1 MTKTKNS
8 TPDFLFETSWEVCNK
23 VGGIYTVLSTRANTL
38 LQQLPATTL
47 AFIGPELGQRDDV
60 FMEDIL
66 LLTEWKQA
74 AEKENLRV
82 RIGRWN
88 VPGQPIAVLVDFQ
101 PYFEQKNEIYA
112 QAWELF
118 HVDSMRAYGDY
129 DEASM
134 FSYAAGRFAEA
145 VVKHCL
151 KASDKVVYQAHEWM
165 SGLGMLF
172 LGRNCPQV
180 ATIFTTHATSIGRSI
195 AGNNKLLY
203 EYFEGYNGDQMAAE
217 LSMEAKHS
225 IEKQSAHQADCFTT
239 VSKFTDRE
247 CAQLLDK
254 PADVVLPNG
263 FEAEFVPKGAAF
275 TRKRKAARRLVI
287 RAAEAL
293 TGEQI
298 SDDVLI
304 VSTSGRN
311 DFRCKGFD
319 VYMESLAQLN
329 AQLKAA
335 SEEAVPA
342 TQVLALIEVPCWM
355 EAPRADLQ
363 ERMKQNEKAS
373 CAFDGP
379 LPYPMITHQLH
390 NMGEDRIL
398 NLIQQIGLSNQ
409 PGNPVKILQ
418 IPCYLEGADGIFN
431 MPYYD
436 FLTAND
442 LCVYPSYYEPWG
454 YTPLESCAFKTPCV
468 TTDLSGFGQWVNEVL
483 GHEGTIEDGVQ
494 VIHRTDTNYFEAAA
508 EVCAACSR
516 RLPRSALLWARGL
529 KPSPR
534 RPSGRT
540 LLNITTRHTPSRSTA
555 RSKHRIP
562 PLNRLFIN
570 PSRPRDG
577 YIFTNQ

>member
-66 LLTEWKQA
+66 LLTEWKEA

-134 FSYAAGRFAEA
+134 FSYAAGRFVEA

-172 LGRNCPQV
+172 LGHNCPQV
-180 ATIFTTHATSIGRSI
+180 ATIFTTHATSMGRSI

-263 FEAEFVPKGAAF
+263 FEAEFVPKGAIF

-494 VIHRTDTNYFEAAA
+494 VIHRTDTNYFEASA
-508 EVCAACSR
+508 EVCTTIR
-516 RLPRSALLWARGL
+516 RLLNTPAKERAAMGKGAEALAKKALWKNFIHYYYEAY
-529 KPSPR
+529 
-534 RPSGRT
+534 
-540 LLNITTRHTPSRSTA
+540 A
-555 RSKHRIP
+555 FA
-562 PLNRLFIN
+562 LNRKK
-570 PSRPRDG
+570 
-577 YIFTNQ
+577 

>member
-172 LGRNCPQV
+172 LGHNCPQV
-180 ATIFTTHATSIGRSI
+180 ATIFTTHATSMGRSI

-217 LSMEAKHS
+217 LNMQSKHS
-225 IEKQSAHQADCFTT
+225 LEKAAAHAADCFTT
-239 VSKFTDRE
+239 VSDVTAEE
-247 CAQLLDK
+247 CAQLLERR
-254 PADVVLPNG
+254 PDVVTPNG
-263 FEAEFVPKGAAF
+263 FEPGFVPAPARFIKARA
-275 TRKRKAARRLVI
+275 AARVELLKVAR
-287 RAAEAL
+287 AL
-293 TGEQI
+293 TGRQFT
-298 SDDVLI
+298 DDTFI
-304 VSTSGRN
+304 VATSGRCE
-311 DFRCKGFD
+311 FRNKGID
-319 VYMESLAQLN
+319 VFCDAMARLTDRGTAR
-329 AQLKAA
+329 
-335 SEEAVPA
+335 
-342 TQVLALIEVPCWM
+342 QVLAFVMVPAWC
-355 EAPRADLQ
+355 AGPRADLSAALANGS
-363 ERMKQNEKAS
+363 EL
-373 CAFDGP
+373 P
-379 LPYPMITHQLH
+379 LSDAVLTHNLHNYNDDPVCQRIHQLGFAH
-390 NMGEDRIL
+390 E
-398 NLIQQIGLSNQ
+398 NLD
-409 PGNPVKILQ
+409 GNVTLIYV
-418 IPCYLEGADGIFN
+418 PCYLNGTDGIFN
-431 MPYYD
+431 RSYYELLIGMD
-436 FLTAND
+436 LT
-442 LCVYPSYYEPWG
+442 VFPSYYEPWG
-454 YTPLESCAFKTPCV
+454 YTPLESVAFGVPTI
-468 TTDLSGFGQWVNEVL
+468 TTSLSGFGQWARTAASASFADCGVEV
-483 GHEGTIEDGVQ
+483 IE
-494 VIHRTDTNYFEAAA
+494 RTDSNYDYVADAIAQHVQALTAADTRTRALYSQAARATAAA
-508 EVCAACSR
+508 DDWSHFIIYYTEAFGI
-516 RLPRSALLWARGL
+516 ALRNN
-529 KPSPR
+529 K
-534 RPSGRT
+534 
-540 LLNITTRHTPSRSTA
+540 
-555 RSKHRIP
+555 KK
-562 PLNRLFIN
+562 
-570 PSRPRDG
+570 
-577 YIFTNQ
+577 